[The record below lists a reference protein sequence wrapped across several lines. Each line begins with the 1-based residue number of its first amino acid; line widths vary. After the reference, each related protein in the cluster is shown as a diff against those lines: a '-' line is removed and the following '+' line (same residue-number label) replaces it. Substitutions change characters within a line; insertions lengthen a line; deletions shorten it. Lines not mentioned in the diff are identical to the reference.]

1 MHKMSESARDCHLS
15 TKACPN
21 RFPHILADQ
30 SQMRLN
36 YVEPEGPVTEA
47 IRQRRGGDPNEL
59 DRTLLHS
66 LPIASGWNIFLG
78 AVRTQTTISADL
90 RELAICRVAA
100 LNGAWYEWKHHYPL
114 ALEAGVDDELLKLVK
129 RGRTWDLT
137 GIPSVARG
145 LQWRIVLR
153 YVDAMTVNVR
163 VPDEVFEEV
172 KAQFSEKEIVELTAI
187 TASYNMVSRFLVAL
201 DVGEMN
207 GATQ

>member
-1 MHKMSESARDCHLS
+1 MSESARDCHLS

-137 GIPSVARG
+137 GILSVARG